1 MAEIYIVRHGITE
14 SNKKRIYMGRSQEG
28 LAPEGIA
35 QAENL
40 GKSLLHLGIKRIYSS
55 PMYRALETAS
65 IIANTL
71 KVPVEIKRDLAEME
85 LGIWAGL
92 TEEEVSKKFPEDY
105 RQWNT
110 IPQDFVLAGREPL
123 ITVQQRALKAMAH
136 IKERNG
142 ESPALAVTHVA
153 IVRCLI
159 LYYQGLNLNVY
170 RTIPVPNVSVFRLQ
184 IDGDFG
190 RISRFL

>member
-1 MAEIYIVRHGITE
+1 
-14 SNKKRIYMGRSQEG
+14 MGRSQEG

-71 KVPVEIKRDLAEME
+71 KVPLEIERDLPEME

-105 RQWNT
+105 RLWNT
-110 IPQDFVLAGREPL
+110 KPANLILPGRETL
-123 ITVQQRALKAMAH
+123 AEVQDRALKA
-136 IKERNG
+136 IYEVSIPRQSRG
-142 ESPALAVTHVA
+142 
-153 IVRCLI
+153 
-159 LYYQGLNLNVY
+159 LYDCWPLKGA
-170 RTIPVPNVSVFRLQ
+170 
-184 IDGDFG
+184 
-190 RISRFL
+190 